1 MFYSNADCAF
11 RILNVYH
18 VKREEARSVTVTSKK
33 KTSLVYRIGGECS
46 FSCADAKL
54 STAPTDV
61 AFLPIDAAYQRTSTP
76 EELIVVHLQ
85 CFGELDKNVE
95 VVKNAAYVEPL
106 FRKLLATWED
116 KDTAAYNRAVSVL
129 YSIFEALQ
137 AANEHTATAP
147 PASIRAGVALLQARY
162 RDPGLRIGDLAKAC
176 FVSEVYFRNVFHRHF
191 GKSPKKMLD
200 ELRFHHAC
208 DLLTSEYYTQ
218 AEVARLS
225 GFEDVKFFRTAF
237 KKHMGITPGEYKKGK
252 G

>member
-1 MFYSNADCAF
+1 MFYSDADCAF
-11 RILNVYH
+11 RILGVFH
-18 VKREEARSVTVTSKK
+18 VIREEPRIITVDCKK
-33 KTSLVYRIGGECS
+33 KSSLVYRIKGDCTFYCEKETLNVS
-46 FSCADAKL
+46 PSDI
-54 STAPTDV
+54 S
-61 AFLPIDAAYQRTSTP
+61 FLPIGASYRRESEP

-85 CFGELDKNVE
+85 GFGELGRDVE
-95 VVKNAAYVEPL
+95 AVKNAAYVEPL
-106 FRKLLATWED
+106 FRKLLATWES
-116 KDTAAYNRAVSVL
+116 KDTAAYNRSVSVL

-137 AANEHTATAP
+137 DANEHTSAAP
-147 PASIRAGVALLQARY
+147 PASIRAGVALLQERY

-176 FVSEVYFRNVFHRHF
+176 FVSEVYFRNVFRQHF

-200 ELRFHHAC
+200 ELRFRHAC

-218 AEVARLS
+218 AEVARRS

>member
-1 MFYSNADCAF
+1 MERSASTPRIEILLKKMQAQLRFASIEQALIITRCYQENEGLP
-11 RILNVYH
+11 RILQRSLAL
-18 VKREEARSVTVTSKK
+18 KAALEEIEIA
-33 KTSLVYRIGGECS
+33 IE
-46 FSCADAKL
+46 
-54 STAPTDV
+54 
-61 AFLPIDAAYQRTSTP
+61 P

-85 CFGELDKNVE
+85 AFGELGRDVE
-95 VVKNAAYVEPL
+95 AIKSAAYVEPL
-106 FRKLLATWED
+106 FRKLLATWES
-116 KDTAAYNRAVSVL
+116 KDTAAYNRSVSVL

-137 AANEHTATAP
+137 DANERTSAAP
-147 PASIRAGVALLQARY
+147 PASIRAGVALLQERY

-176 FVSEVYFRNVFHRHF
+176 FVSEVYFRNVFRQHF

-200 ELRFHHAC
+200 ELRFRHAC

-218 AEVARLS
+218 AEVARRS